1 MELLQ
6 LTYFCSA
13 AETEN
18 FSTTAKKYGVPTSNI
33 SQSIHRLE
41 NELGQKLFDR
51 SANRIRLNAN
61 GSILY
66 ENTKTALNLLT
77 DAKDR
82 ICKSDEIS
90 GEIKLLIETNRRLA
104 SNTIEQFRIQYENV
118 SFFINH
124 TPEIGLSDYD
134 FIVTDRLISNKYLE
148 RTLLL
153 SEDIHLAV
161 KSTNPLAH
169 KENLCISDLENE
181 RFVTMGKIN
190 GLHSLVRDLCADAG
204 FVPDIAVQSD
214 DPYYVRRYVEMGLG
228 VTLFPSLSWKGL
240 FSDDVVCV
248 KITDIARNTYI
259 YSDNRKY
266 LSNASRLFMEKLM
279 DNATQKKPR

>member
-18 FSTTAKKYGVPTSNI
+18 FSVTAKKYGVPASNI

-61 GSILY
+61 GKILY
-66 ENTKTALNLLT
+66 ENTKSALNLLT
-77 DAKDR
+77 DARDR
-82 ICKSDEIS
+82 ICKSGEIS
-90 GEIKLLIETNRRLA
+90 GEIRLLIETNRRL
-104 SNTIEQFRIQYENV
+104 SSKTIENFRLQYENV

-124 TPEIGLSDYD
+124 LPEISLSEYD
-134 FIVTDRLISNKYLE
+134 FIVTDRLIADKNFEK
-148 RTLLL
+148 TLLL
-153 SEDIHLAV
+153 SEDIMLAA
-161 KSTNPLAH
+161 KKDNPIIH
-169 KENLCISDLENE
+169 KNGLCIKDLEYQ

-190 GLHSLVRDLCADAG
+190 GLYSLIQELCANAG

-228 VTLFPSLSWKGL
+228 ITLFPSLSWQGL
-240 FSDDVVCV
+240 FSDEVACIKISDV
-248 KITDIARNTYI
+248 TRNTYI
-259 YSDNRKY
+259 YRDTRRY
-266 LSNASRLFMEKLM
+266 LSGTARAFMDELIKE
-279 DNATQKKPR
+279 ARKA

>member
-18 FSTTAKKYGVPTSNI
+18 FSVTAKKYNVPASNI

-41 NELGQKLFDR
+41 NELEQKLFDR
-51 SANRIRLNAN
+51 SANRIKLNAN
-61 GSILY
+61 GRIFY
-66 ENTKTALNLLT
+66 ESTKNALNLLAE
-77 DAKDR
+77 AKKR
-82 ICKSDEIS
+82 ICKSDEVS
-90 GEIKLLIETNRRLA
+90 GEIKLLIETNRRLV
-104 SNTIEQFRIQYENV
+104 SSVIEKFRIQYENV

-124 TPEIGLSDYD
+124 TPEINLDEYD
-134 FIVTDRLISNKYLE
+134 CIVTDRLISNKYLKKI
-148 RTLLL
+148 LLL

-169 KENLCISDLENE
+169 KKDLCISDIVSE

-190 GLHSLVRDLCADAG
+190 GLHSLVRDLCTDAG

-214 DPYYVRRYVEMGLG
+214 DPYYVRKYVEMGLG
-228 VTLFPSLSWKGL
+228 ITLFPALSWQGM
-240 FSDDVVCV
+240 FSDDVVCR
-248 KITDIARNTYI
+248 KITDTVRNTYL
-259 YSDNRKY
+259 YRDSRKY
-266 LSNASRLFMEKLM
+266 LSKSADLFIKMLIGDSFQE
-279 DNATQKKPR
+279 

>member
-18 FSTTAKKYGVPTSNI
+18 FSVTARKYGVPASNI

-41 NELGQKLFDR
+41 DELGQKLFDR
-51 SANRIRLNAN
+51 SANRIKLNAN
-61 GSILY
+61 GIILY
-66 ENTKTALNLLT
+66 ENTKKALNLLT

-82 ICKSDEIS
+82 ICKNDELS
-90 GEIKLLIETNRRLA
+90 GEIKLLIETNRRLV
-104 SNTIEQFRIQYENV
+104 SNAIEKFRIQHENV

-148 RTLLL
+148 KTLLL

-161 KSTNPLAH
+161 KKTNPIAQ
-169 KENLCISDLENE
+169 KNNLCLSDLEHE

-228 VTLFPSLSWKGL
+228 VTLFPALSWKGL
-240 FSDDVVCV
+240 FSDDVICV
-248 KITDIARNTYI
+248 KITDVARNTYV
-259 YSDNRKY
+259 YRDSRKY
-266 LSNASRLFMEKLM
+266 LSKVAETFIEMLIGDSRQ
-279 DNATQKKPR
+279 A